1 MTMDSEFIITDNLCR
16 YYGRGDNQI
25 HAVDHVDLTVAR
37 GEFLAVVGSS
47 GSGKSTLLNLLAGLD
62 TPTAGAV
69 RVAGFDLGK
78 LSRRELSR
86 YRACQ
91 VGMIF
96 QTFNL
101 LSHHTA
107 LKNVEIALYF
117 QDVAPADRRRRAE
130 EMLVQVGLGDRLN
143 HRPTDMSGGEQ
154 QRVAIARAL
163 VKKPEVIFADEPTG
177 NLDLEN
183 SRQIAALL
191 SDLNRQ
197 GLTVIMVTHALDLA
211 QSISHRVVKMYYG
224 KLVEELPAE
233 VVP

>member
-1 MTMDSEFIITDNLCR
+1 MDSEFITAENLCR
-16 YYGRGDNQI
+16 YYGRGPNEI
-25 HAVDHVDLTVAR
+25 HAVDCVDLTVAH

-62 TPTAGAV
+62 TPTSGTI
-69 RVAGFDLGK
+69 RVAGLDLGN

-101 LSHHTA
+101 LRHHTA

-117 QDVAPADRRRRAE
+117 QEVTPTERRRRAE
-130 EMLVQVGLGDRLN
+130 EILVQVGLGDRLH

-191 SDLNRQ
+191 ADLNQQ

-211 QSISHRVVKMYYG
+211 QSVSHRVVKMYYG
-224 KLVEELPAE
+224 KLLQDDMPGGAA
-233 VVP
+233 